1 MPFDHEKR
9 IRLLE
14 EIRRQRI
21 QDEASLSPTTRL
33 QMADELLSLSRS
45 LHGPAPI
52 EPWSLLLARRAKRT
66 R

>member
-1 MPFDHEKR
+1 MPFDREKR
-9 IRLLE
+9 NRLLD
-14 EIRRQRI
+14 EIRRKRI
-21 QDEASLSPTTRL
+21 EEEASLSPTTRL

-45 LHGPAPI
+45 LHGPAPV